1 MGIVID
7 FYNKR
12 FDSLNAL
19 VLLPTVRTPTAC
31 CCSSADN
38 LFD

>member
-12 FDSLNAL
+12 FDSPHAL
-19 VLLPTVRTPTAC
+19 VMLLMVGAAVGY

-38 LFD
+38 LFG